1 MTTKDKII
9 HTEFNVIEDKPKYA
23 YFKME
28 KLKER
33 DKVEEIYNEELN
45 KLNIEYRRKWGVAS
59 HVDYTWWETYGDK
72 AFDLGIQSQKQKII
86 EEINNLSNPYPLDIF
101 PKVELSE
108 FQSHTINDFL
118 CSHLRVTLDGL
129 SAELMRR
136 ARETCKLEILK
147 TLGEKDEN

>member
-9 HTEFNVIEDKPKYA
+9 HTEFKVIDEDNNKNIKT
-23 YFKME
+23 MTTE
-28 KLKER
+28 QECIEQRERELELKGF
-33 DKVEEIYNEELN
+33 N
-45 KLNIEYRRKWGVAS
+45 K
-59 HVDYTWWETYGDK
+59 
-72 AFDLGIQSQKQKII
+72 GIQSGRKKII

-147 TLGEKDEN
+147 TLGEKDGNL